1 MRLIALMSSSYFRA
15 FWENSLMRIVAVCGL
30 GYGTSVIL
38 KNNIE
43 KALKSLDY
51 EGAIVEAVGVAE
63 ARQLGSLA
71 NIVMTTEE
79 LVPLL
84 EGLNAEIIPIRHV
97 IDIDEITR
105 ALEKALL

>member
-1 MRLIALMSSSYFRA
+1 
-15 FWENSLMRIVAVCGL
+15 MRIVAVCGL

-43 KALKSLDY
+43 KALKAIDY
-51 EGAIVEAVGVAE
+51 EGATVQAVGVAE
-63 ARQLGSLA
+63 ARSLGAEA

-79 LVPLL
+79 LVPILQ
-84 EGLNAEIIPIRHV
+84 GINAEIIPIRHV
-97 IDIDEITR
+97 IDQDEIQR

>member
-1 MRLIALMSSSYFRA
+1 
-15 FWENSLMRIVAVCGL
+15 MRIVAVCGL

-43 KALKSLDY
+43 KALAAIDY
-51 EGAIVEAVGVAE
+51 EDATVEAVGVAE
-63 ARQLGSLA
+63 ARQIGSLA
-71 NIVMTTEE
+71 NIIMTTEE
-79 LVPLL
+79 LMPIL

-97 IDIDEITR
+97 IDVDEIKK

>member
-1 MRLIALMSSSYFRA
+1 
-15 FWENSLMRIVAVCGL
+15 MRIVAVCGL

-43 KALKSLDY
+43 KALKALDI
-51 EGAIVEAVGVAE
+51 EATVDAVGVAE
-63 ARQLGSLA
+63 ARELGSLA

-84 EGLNAEIIPIRHV
+84 QGLNAEIIPVRHV
-97 IDIDEITR
+97 IDMAEITEK
-105 ALEKALL
+105 LEKALL

>member
-1 MRLIALMSSSYFRA
+1 
-15 FWENSLMRIVAVCGL
+15 MRIVAVCGL

-51 EGAIVEAVGVAE
+51 EGATVEAVGVAE
-63 ARQLGSLA
+63 ARQLGVMA
-71 NIVMTTEE
+71 NIVVTTEE

-84 EGLNAEIIPIRHV
+84 EGLNAEIIAIRHV
-97 IDIDEITR
+97 IDIAEITK